1 MTDLQIPAYLL
12 ARQSR
17 GVADTLAANLGS
29 GSPPYISIKGNR
41 FTLVDAAD
49 NTRAV
54 GAMDPKLG
62 IYLDVV
68 LIDSNPHTSKVY
80 YAEAFD
86 PNAAE
91 MLPPTCFSDNGIG
104 PSAQA
109 QKPQSPTCAA
119 CPYNVWG
126 SDTSKMTG
134 KATKACNDVQKLAA
148 ILPGDS
154 QGIVFLLRVPPASRK
169 FLGKYAKSL
178 RGMSLGTRAADLTDV
193 VTRITFD
200 PQAVGIL
207 NFTAVSF
214 VDEATA
220 TRTDKLLTEK
230 ATLDIVG
237 ANDKPYQGAIAA
249 PAASPAPERQLPP
262 PPATTVSVQPVAES
276 PVAAVANAS
285 AILTTG
291 GTFTASGGGGSGA
304 PKPRGR
310 PRKDTAAA
318 PAPAPTQAPFAP
330 QQAAPEEDDIAIPS
344 FLRREEPEQPKPAGA
359 AFGMAEAPAPDEE
372 MQRRIQA
379 AFNLP
384 TG

>member
-207 NFTAVSF
+207 NFTAVAF

-220 TRTDKLLTEK
+220 TRTDKLLAEK

-262 PPATTVSVQPVAES
+262 PPATTVSVQPVAENTLHLNAV
-276 PVAAVANAS
+276 PGPAAQPA
-285 AILTTG
+285 
-291 GTFTASGGGGSGA
+291 TATA

-330 QQAAPEEDDIAIPS
+330 QQATPEEDDIAIPS